1 MYSGFAFSGVRIF
14 FISGYIPVLTVI
26 LFLCSYLFAFTT
38 NSTLPETFK
47 LMANMKKAYA
57 GVYDYQATIEIRTYR
72 RNTNFDGETFLY
84 RFKKPYQLRIDVQSP
99 RKGVSLVYPDRDGKV
114 VVRLPGF
121 ARFFKLRLSPDSFL
135 LSGSAGQSI
144 NKTDLGLLIE
154 NIGHS
159 LSDQAY
165 STPHITHIDC
175 CIITQVVAQN
185 HFREEVI
192 TEYTFYIDKQLWL
205 PVRVEESTPGGQLER
220 VIVFKD
226 LTVNIG
232 LSDDMFVLHGP

>member
-38 NSTLPETFK
+38 DSTLPETFK
-47 LMANMKKAYA
+47 LMANMNKAYA
-57 GVYDYQATIEIRTYR
+57 GVYDYQANIEISTYR
-72 RNTNFDGETFLY
+72 HDTNVERETFLY

-99 RKGVSLVYPDRDGKV
+99 RKGVSLVYPDKAGKV
-114 VVRLPGF
+114 VVRFPGL
-121 ARFFKLRLSPDSFL
+121 ARFFLLRLSPDNYL
-135 LSGSAGQSI
+135 LIGSSGQPV

-159 LSDQAY
+159 LADQARG
-165 STPHITHIDC
+165 TPNFTQIDC

-232 LSDDMFVLHGP
+232 LSDDIFVLHGP